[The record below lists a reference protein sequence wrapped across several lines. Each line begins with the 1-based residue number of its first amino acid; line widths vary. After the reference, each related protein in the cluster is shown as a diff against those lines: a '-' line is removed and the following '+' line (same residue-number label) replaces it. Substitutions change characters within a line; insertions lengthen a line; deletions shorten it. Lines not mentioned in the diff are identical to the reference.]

1 MAAAKEENRELA
13 EAPITGLLLKLAIP
27 TVIAQLVNLLYNM
40 VDRIYVGRIPEVG
53 TEALA
58 GLGVTFP
65 IVMLVSA
72 ASALSG
78 MGGASRAAI
87 AMGKGEHEK
96 AEKYLGNATL
106 VLILLAVVM
115 TVVFQFTKDP
125 ILLAFGA
132 SEVTLPYASSYLGI
146 YLFGTIFVQISLGLN
161 MFITNQGFARTSM
174 ATVCIGAVLNIILDP
189 VFIFGFRM
197 GVQGAA
203 LATVI
208 SQAVSA
214 SWVLRFLTG
223 KKSILKIKPA
233 YMKPEG
239 RIIGSMLAL
248 GVSPFI
254 MQSTESLIQLIFNT
268 GMQKYGNDTYVAVM
282 SILFSIMQIVWLP
295 IQGFAQGAQ
304 PIVSYNYGAGNM
316 DRVKKCFRMLFIIC
330 ISFSVGIVVL
340 IELLPQMFIGIFT
353 PDQAVITLGTPALRV
368 FMLGMSLMGAQCACQ
383 QTFLALGESL
393 ISMFLALLRK
403 VILLAPLAL
412 LLPVLTGWGVWG
424 LFIAEPVSDVLAV
437 CTTVTLFAARRRK
450 LLKPGKLMLAQKEKL

>member
-161 MFITNQGFARTSM
+161 RFITNQGFARTSM

-214 SWVLRFLTG
+214 IWVLRFLTG

-353 PDQAVITLGTPALRV
+353 PDQAVITL
-368 FMLGMSLMGAQCACQ
+368 
-383 QTFLALGESL
+383 SL
-393 ISMFLALLRK
+393 IH
-403 VILLAPLAL
+403 I
-412 LLPVLTGWGVWG
+412 
-424 LFIAEPVSDVLAV
+424 
-437 CTTVTLFAARRRK
+437 
-450 LLKPGKLMLAQKEKL
+450 